1 MDLSK
6 SFEYFDPAVVDGPIH
21 IIGCG
26 SVGSTIA
33 ENLVRMGLSNIEL
46 YDFDTVEAH
55 NIVNQMFTYDQI
67 GKPKVEATKELLE
80 RINPEVKT
88 TIIEH
93 GDGYCGQPLSGYV
106 FLCVDSIELRHE
118 ICKNNLFNM
127 SIKAV
132 FDVRTRLED
141 AQMFA
146 TEWDPKSASA
156 FMKTME
162 FTHDEAAE
170 ATPVSSCGVVLGVAT
185 TVRVVCGICASNFI
199 NYIRTG
205 KLMKGVICN
214 PFSGT
219 AFEM

>member
-6 SFEYFDPAVVDGPIH
+6 SFDYFDPTKVTDRIH

-46 YDFDTVEAH
+46 YDFDRVEAH

-67 GKPKVEATKELLE
+67 GKPKVEAVKELLE

-88 TIIEH
+88 MIVEH
-93 GDGYCGQPLSGYV
+93 GDGYHGQPLSGYV

-118 ICKNNLFNM
+118 ICKKNLFNM

-141 AQMFA
+141 AQTYA
-146 TEWDPKSASA
+146 AEWNPKDAA
-156 FMKTME
+156 DFMKTME
-162 FTHDEAAE
+162 FSHEEAAE

-185 TVRVVCGICASNFI
+185 TVRVVCGFCTSNFI
-199 NYIRTG
+199 NYVRTG
-205 KLMKGVICN
+205 KLTKALVVN
-214 PFSGT
+214 PFGGI